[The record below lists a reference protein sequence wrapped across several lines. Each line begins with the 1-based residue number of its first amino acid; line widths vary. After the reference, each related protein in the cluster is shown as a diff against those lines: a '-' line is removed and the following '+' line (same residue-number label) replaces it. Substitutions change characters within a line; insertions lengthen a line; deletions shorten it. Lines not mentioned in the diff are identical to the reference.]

1 MLHVRNF
8 WKTLISEMFSVLM
21 VTHPSSGLASLYRN
35 GLQVTKQKGLTAAIR
50 SAGSVCTEAVSIKT
64 VYSGVSN

>member
-1 MLHVRNF
+1 
-8 WKTLISEMFSVLM
+8 MFSIFM
-21 VTHPSSGLASLYRN
+21 VTHPSSVLASLYGN
-35 GLQVTKQKGLTAAIR
+35 THQVTKQKSLTAVIG